1 MHLHS
6 LFWYGVI
13 LFLLSLYYTRIL
25 GNTWTVGLAILLFA
39 LDSAHC
45 MPVVWLANR
54 NSLIATCF
62 GVGAMLLHDHWRK
75 DGFTPGCIL
84 APMLLGLSLLSAEFG
99 IGTCA
104 YLFAYV
110 VFIDKKGTLSKVFSL
125 LPYAIITLLWW
136 TMYHLLGYGSTGS
149 GTYIDPGHEPLRFLG
164 AFVERLPIL
173 LHGQI
178 GLFGANVYRFLPLK
192 FSMIFWC
199 ITVVILTL
207 LFMLLLPLL
216 KSNNVA
222 RFWGLG
228 MIVSLFPVTV
238 GMPDGRLLLLAGIGG
253 MGLLAQLFS
262 AWFEKSAVY
271 FQTPAFHIFRRIVV
285 YLLIIVHLI
294 IAPIY
299 KVSGAQFYQGLRPII
314 DIPAADPILT
324 PDHQHQ
330 VVIVLNTPGSFLF
343 FHYTIVKIFNQHH
356 HITPYRALANAE
368 SRLRILRR
376 DERTLDIFAENGFYS
391 DIFWDLHFRDPH
403 LIMPIGHQVTTNGM
417 NATVLSLTEHKRP
430 QHVRFEFDHPLENSG
445 YKFLY
450 WNVDHYDRYQLPA
463 IGQANYIE
471 KFNFLDLG
479 LE

>member
-1 MHLHS
+1 M
-6 LFWYGVI
+6 
-13 LFLLSLYYTRIL
+13 
-25 GNTWTVGLAILLFA
+25 
-39 LDSAHC
+39 
-45 MPVVWLANR
+45 
-54 NSLIATCF
+54 
-62 GVGAMLLHDHWRK
+62 
-75 DGFTPGCIL
+75 
-84 APMLLGLSLLSAEFG
+84 
-99 IGTCA
+99 
-104 YLFAYV
+104 
-110 VFIDKKGTLSKVFSL
+110 
-125 LPYAIITLLWW
+125 
-136 TMYHLLGYGSTGS
+136 
-149 GTYIDPGHEPLRFLG
+149 
-164 AFVERLPIL
+164 
-173 LHGQI
+173 
-178 GLFGANVYRFLPLK
+178 
-192 FSMIFWC
+192 
-199 ITVVILTL
+199 
-207 LFMLLLPLL
+207 
-216 KSNNVA
+216 
-222 RFWGLG
+222 
-228 MIVSLFPVTV
+228 
-238 GMPDGRLLLLAGIGG
+238 
-253 MGLLAQLFS
+253 
-262 AWFEKSAVY
+262 
-271 FQTPAFHIFRRIVV
+271 
-285 YLLIIVHLI
+285 
-294 IAPIY
+294 
-299 KVSGAQFYQGLRPII
+299 SGAQFYQGLRPII